1 MYDLIEPPMTLI
13 LLIYADSFFIS
24 VDKLAYISKISLIGG

>member
-1 MYDLIEPPMTLI
+1 MYDLIEPLMTLI

-24 VDKLAYISKISLIGG
+24 VEKSTYISEISVIGG